1 LSVAVV
7 AEYSNLPLQWNHFE
21 VGNRAPELAHSCRG
35 VRVEAFPPIA
45 GD

>member
-21 VGNRAPELAHSCRG
+21 VGNRAPDLVHCCRG
-35 VRVEAFPPIA
+35 VTVEAFSPIA
-45 GD
+45 GT